1 MMDFKRPWRSVLYIP
16 ASNQRALEKAKSLP
30 ADAVIFDLEDAVAPE
45 EKASARTVLASKLK
59 EGGYGS
65 RARIVRINALV
76 SDWGEDDARAVAGMN
91 CDGVLLT
98 KVDGPDHIAALAG
111 IVADVPIWAM
121 METPLGCLNALEIA
135 RAPRMAGLVMG
146 TNDLAKELGARF
158 RPDRMPMMAA
168 LQSCLMAARV
178 VGIVCID
185 GVFNAFRDDAGFRA
199 ECELG
204 RDLGMDG
211 KTLIHPSQIAIANE
225 VFAPSESEISLAKRQ
240 IAAFDQAMANGQ
252 GVAVVDGVLV
262 ENLHVAAA
270 RAMIARAEA
279 IAVMENAG

>member
-1 MMDFKRPWRSVLYIP
+1 
-16 ASNQRALEKAKSLP
+16 
-30 ADAVIFDLEDAVAPE
+30 
-45 EKASARTVLASKLK
+45 
-59 EGGYGS
+59 
-65 RARIVRINALV
+65 
-76 SDWGEDDARAVAGMN
+76 
-91 CDGVLLT
+91 
-98 KVDGPDHIAALAG
+98 
-111 IVADVPIWAM
+111 
-121 METPLGCLNALEIA
+121 
-135 RAPRMAGLVMG
+135 
-146 TNDLAKELGARF
+146 
-158 RPDRMPMMAA
+158 MMAA

-240 IAAFDQAMANGQ
+240 IAAFDEAMANGQ

-270 RAMIARAEA
+270 RAMIARADA